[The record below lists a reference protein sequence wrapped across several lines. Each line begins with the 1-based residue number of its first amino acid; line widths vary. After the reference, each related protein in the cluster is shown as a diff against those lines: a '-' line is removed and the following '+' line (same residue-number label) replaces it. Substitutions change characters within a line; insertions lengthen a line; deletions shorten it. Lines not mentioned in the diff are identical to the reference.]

1 MLETIITSWPFIV
14 SLLGVLM
21 GAAAWAA
28 KVYFMLVTILASI
41 ERTNRNLATHQ
52 HDQTG
57 RVNIPAR

>member
-1 MLETIITSWPFIV
+1 MSVFIEYWPFIV
-14 SLLGVLM
+14 SLAGIVV

-52 HDQTG
+52 HDQAG
-57 RVNIPAR
+57 RVIIPAR

>member
-1 MLETIITSWPFIV
+1 VSVFVEYWPFIV

-28 KVYFMLVTILASI
+28 KVYFMLATILASI
-41 ERTNRNLATHQ
+41 ERTDRNLATHR

-57 RVNIPAR
+57 RVIIPAR